1 MKLIAPL
8 PVLLAGLA
16 LSGCMSTSSLTSL
29 QPERPVIPDGDLV
42 EWVDSMH
49 DYEDGRLRV
58 GVQNDSKNV
67 YLAISSSNRTLIQ
80 QIMAGGLTVWLNAGG
95 DKSKEVGIKY
105 PLGIRDVREPGTG
118 RAGQADGEEAR
129 NDLLDQTISF
139 YELIFEEGKP
149 LRRPVGSDGQVKLGA
164 SYDYGVFAVEM
175 VLPFSEA
182 SGAEL
187 HVASIDGLTFGLG
200 IQTPDLAG
208 MRGGA
213 NPQGGGGGGARGGTG
228 GRRGGGQGGGAIP
241 VFPPIDL
248 WITVSVNR

>member
-1 MKLIAPL
+1 MKLKAPL
-8 PVLLAGLA
+8 PVLLASLA

-29 QPERPVIPDGDLV
+29 QPERPVFPDGDLV

-58 GVQNDSKNV
+58 GVQNDAENV

-105 PLGIRDVREPGTG
+105 PLGMRDVREPGAG
-118 RAGQADGEEAR
+118 RVGQEDGEQAR

-149 LRRPVGSDGQVKLGA
+149 LRRPVGSDGRVKLGA
-164 SYDYGVFAVEM
+164 SYNYGVFAAEM
-175 VLPFSEA
+175 VLPLSNA
-182 SGAEL
+182 SGAEV
-187 HVASIDGLTFGLG
+187 HVASVDGLTFGLG

-208 MRGGA
+208 MRGGGA
-213 NPQGGGGGGARGGTG
+213 NQPSGGGARGGTG
-228 GRRGGGQGGGAIP
+228 GRPSGGQGGGGIP

-248 WITVSVNR
+248 WITVSVSQ